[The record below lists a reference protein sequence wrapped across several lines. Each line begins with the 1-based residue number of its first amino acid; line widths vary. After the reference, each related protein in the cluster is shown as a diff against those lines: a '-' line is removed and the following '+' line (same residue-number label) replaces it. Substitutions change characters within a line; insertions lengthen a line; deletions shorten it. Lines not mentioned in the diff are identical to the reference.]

1 MFGQPP
7 GGDGNDPN
15 KPNNYT
21 PRTPTDSRKGP
32 GKAPGA
38 PKKTNSKRDR
48 FALADKND
56 ADLDNFLQQT
66 GEVNPGV
73 FEAITKE
80 AQSRAP
86 ARGLFGD
93 RPTQSASPS
102 GFGFGIGMNERRT
115 IPRITSDPSI
125 GIDDLERR
133 ARSLSIDPDSNF
145 NTPVSSPSSSRSGSP
160 PGAPRKEK
168 KYPSSK
174 GGMSR
179 KSKKSRGSKK
189 SRKPK
194 KSKKTKKSKKNRK
207 SRKSRKH
214 K

>member
-1 MFGQPP
+1 MMFGQPP

-48 FALADKND
+48 FALAKQND
-56 ADLDNFLQQT
+56 ADIDAIMGDMGNL
-66 GEVNPGV
+66 NPSV
-73 FEAITKE
+73 TSDIISAFESTPR
-80 AQSRAP
+80 QD
-86 ARGLFGD
+86 RGLFGD
-93 RPTQSASPS
+93 RPTQSVSPS
-102 GFGFGIGMNERRT
+102 GFGFGVGMPEGQ
-115 IPRITSDPSI
+115 PMKRIASDPLIS
-125 GIDDLERR
+125 GLG
-133 ARSLSIDPDSNF
+133 SLSIDESGY

-160 PGAPRKEK
+160 PGAPRKRKE
-168 KYPSSK
+168 YPSSK

-179 KSKKSRGSKK
+179 KSKKSRRFKK